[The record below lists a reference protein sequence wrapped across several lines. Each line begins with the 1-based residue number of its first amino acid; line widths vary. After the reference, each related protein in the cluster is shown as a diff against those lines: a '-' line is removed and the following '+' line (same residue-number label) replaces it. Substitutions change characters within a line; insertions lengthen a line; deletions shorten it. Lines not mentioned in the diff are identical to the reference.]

1 MQNRGKAGKMPR
13 IEPFEKYAEK
23 YEDWFERNK
32 FAYESEVQTIKEL
45 LPREKKSIEIGI
57 GSGRFAVPLGIKIG
71 VDPSPRMREIAQQ
84 KGIKVIDATAEEL
97 PFKNSKFELA
107 LMVTSICFMDNL
119 ELAFQ
124 EAYRILKP
132 GGYLIIGF
140 VDKDR
145 SLGKLYQQH
154 KKNNV
159 FYKIATFYSVKE
171 VVYYLDKV
179 GFKEFIFKQTI
190 FHSLDEI
197 KNVELVKEG
206 YGEGSFV
213 VIRARK

>member
-13 IEPFEKYAEK
+13 IEPFEKYAKK

-32 FAYESEVQTIKEL
+32 FAYESEIQAIKEL
-45 LPREKKSIEIGI
+45 LPQGKKSIEIGV
-57 GSGRFAVPLGIKIG
+57 GSGRFAVPLGIKTG

-84 KGIKVIDATAEEL
+84 KGIEVIDAVAEKL
-97 PFKNSKFELA
+97 PFKNHQFEFA
-107 LMVTSICFMDNL
+107 LMVTTICFVDNIDL
-119 ELAFQ
+119 TFK
-124 EAYRILKP
+124 EAHRVLKP

-140 VDKDR
+140 VDKDS

-154 KKNNV
+154 KKKNV

-171 VVYYLDKV
+171 VVYNLNKV
-179 GFKEFIFKQTI
+179 GFKEFNFKQTI
-190 FHSLDEI
+190 FRNLTEI
-197 KNVELVKEG
+197 RSAEPIKEG

-213 VIRARK
+213 VVRARK

>member
-1 MQNRGKAGKMPR
+1 MAR
-13 IEPFEKYAEK
+13 IKPFEKYSEK

-32 FAYESEVQTIKEL
+32 FVYESEIQAIKEL
-45 LPREKKSIEIGI
+45 FPKVKKSIEIGV
-57 GSGRFAVPLGIKIG
+57 GSGKFAVPFGIKIG
-71 VDPSPRMREIAQQ
+71 IDPSPRMRNIAQQ
-84 KGIKVIDATAEEL
+84 RGIEVIDATAEEL
-97 PFKNSKFELA
+97 PFKNSQFELA
-107 LMVTSICFMDNL
+107 LMVTTICFVDNL
-119 ELAFQ
+119 NLAFR

-140 VDKDR
+140 VDKDS

-154 KKNNV
+154 KEKSL
-159 FYKIATFYSVKE
+159 FYKIATFYSTKE
-171 VVYYLDKV
+171 VVYNLSKV
-179 GFKEFIFKQTI
+179 GFKEFDFRQTI
-190 FHSLDEI
+190 FHGLNEI

>member
-1 MQNRGKAGKMPR
+1 MAR
-13 IEPFEKYAEK
+13 IKPFEKYSEK

-32 FAYESEVQTIKEL
+32 FVYESEIQAIKEL
-45 LPREKKSIEIGI
+45 FPKVKKSIEIGI
-57 GSGRFAVPLGIKIG
+57 GSGKFAVPFGIKIG
-71 VDPSPRMREIAQQ
+71 IDPSPRMRNIAQQ
-84 KGIKVIDATAEEL
+84 RGIEVIDATAEEL
-97 PFKNSKFELA
+97 PFKNSQFELA
-107 LMVTSICFMDNL
+107 LMVTTICFVDNL
-119 ELAFQ
+119 NLAFR

-140 VDKDR
+140 VDKDS

-154 KKNNV
+154 KEKSL
-159 FYKIATFYSVKE
+159 FYKIAIFYSTKE
-171 VVYYLDKV
+171 VVYNLSKV
-179 GFKEFIFKQTI
+179 GFKEFDFRQTI
-190 FHSLDEI
+190 FHGLNEI

>member
-1 MQNRGKAGKMPR
+1 MPR
-13 IEPFEKYAEK
+13 IEPFEKYSEK

-32 FAYESEVQTIKEL
+32 FAYKSEVQAIKEL
-45 LPREKKSIEIGI
+45 LPQGKKGIEIGV

-84 KGIKVIDATAEEL
+84 KGIKVIDAVAEEL
-97 PFKNSKFELA
+97 PFENSQFELA
-107 LMVTSICFMDNL
+107 LMVTTICFVDNL
-119 ELAFQ
+119 NLSFR

-140 VDKDR
+140 IDKDS

-154 KKNNV
+154 KEKNV

-171 VVYYLDKV
+171 VVYNLNKV
-179 GFKEFIFKQTI
+179 GFKELNFKQTI
-190 FHSLDEI
+190 FRNLIEI
-197 KNVELVKEG
+197 KSAEPIKEG

-213 VIRARK
+213 VIGARK